1 MLRKLFD
8 PKPLDLVICD
18 EIVVELLGGFG
29 NQLFQLAYALEISQK
44 EDLPFR
50 FVMQKGPFPFALE
63 KLGLKNNASFKL
75 INDNFVQVKI
85 PGHTRRCQFDKHVH
99 HGAYF
104 LPAEYNSRH
113 ILLNGYFQSEKY
125 FVDVGDKLRKLL
137 LNRLVSFDNNG
148 FDFEYVAH
156 VRLGDYVKKPN
167 VSKVHGFLDE
177 DYLSRAL
184 EYLMW
189 DSTDKLC
196 IVTDDLDS
204 FRNLFPK
211 HNKLASLVQSS
222 SMFVDFAHI
231 LRGPNKVISNST
243 FSWWAAW
250 LGEGKVVA
258 PKKWYA
264 DPELLLSAKDD
275 LFPANWTL
283 L

>member
-8 PKPLDLVICD
+8 PKPVDLVKCD

-63 KLGLKNNASFKL
+63 VLGLKNDLSFKL
-75 INDNFVQVKI
+75 INDNFVQLKI
-85 PGHTRRCQFDKHVH
+85 PGHTRRCKFDKHIH
-99 HGAYF
+99 HGANF
-104 LPAEYNSRH
+104 LPAVYNSGH
-113 ILLNGYFQSEKY
+113 ILLSGYFQSEKY
-125 FVDVGDKLRKLL
+125 FSDVADKFRTLL
-137 LNRLVSFDNNG
+137 LSKLGSFDNDL

-156 VRLGDYVKKPN
+156 VRLGDYVRKPN

-177 DYLSRAL
+177 NYLSRAL
-184 EYLMW
+184 EHLSW
-189 DSTDKLC
+189 DSTKRLC
-196 IVTDDLDS
+196 IITDDLES
-204 FRNLFPK
+204 FRKLFPK
-211 HNKLASLVQSS
+211 HNELASLVQSS
-222 SMFVDFAHI
+222 NMFVDFSSI

-258 PKKWYA
+258 PKKWYS
-264 DPELLLSAKDD
+264 DPDLLSSAKDD
-275 LFPANWTL
+275 LFPPSWTL